1 MVIDEDLIAYYF
13 SLNKR
18 ITRIKWRLREMR
30 IEFYQQ
36 TMSSYCT
43 SDEETIFTK
52 GFPVESKVIELVDS
66 EEQAKSRMVVMKF
79 KQKHFLAYMKQL
91 PQADRYFLTHK
102 YKWQEGGLNDRVER
116 ECFEEIQEIEE
127 AAGYRFKWVD
137 DNRASKLEKAC
148 ESPTT
153 GEQFTTHF
161 EDMLK
166 LLEV

>member
-1 MVIDEDLIAYYF
+1 MINEDIIAYYF

-18 ITRIKWRLREMR
+18 ITRIKWRLKRMQAD
-30 IEFYQQ
+30 FYQQ

-43 SDEETIFTK
+43 SDEQKIFTK

-66 EEQAKSRMVVMKF
+66 EEQAESRMAVMKF
-79 KQKHFLAYMKQL
+79 KQRHFLAYLKQISS
-91 PQADRYFLTHK
+91 ADRYFLTHK

-127 AAGYRFKWVD
+127 AAEYRFKWVD

-148 ESPTT
+148 EAPTT

>member
-1 MVIDEDLIAYYF
+1 MVDEEVITYYF
-13 SLNKR
+13 ELGKR
-18 ITRIKWRLREMR
+18 IAKVKGRLKKMR
-30 IEFYQQ
+30 FDFYQQ

-43 SDEETIFTK
+43 SDEQKIYTK
-52 GFPVESKVIELVDS
+52 GFPVEKKVIAFVDA
-66 EEQAKSRMVVMKF
+66 EALALDQLAIMRF
-79 KQKHFLAYMKQL
+79 KHKHFVKYLKQL
-91 PQADRYFLTHK
+91 SSADRYFLTHK

>member
-1 MVIDEDLIAYYF
+1 VVIDEDLIAYYF

-18 ITRIKWRLREMR
+18 ITRIKWRLRETR
-30 IEFYQQ
+30 IDFYQQ
-36 TMSSYCT
+36 TMSSYYT
-43 SDEETIFTK
+43 SDNEAMYIH

-66 EEQAKSRMVVMKF
+66 EEQAKSRMAVMKF
-79 KQKHFLAYMKQL
+79 KQRHFLAYMKQL

-127 AAGYRFKWVD
+127 AAGYRFELVD

>member
-43 SDEETIFTK
+43 SDEDKIYSH

-66 EEQAKSRMVVMKF
+66 EEQAKSRMAVMKF
-79 KQKHFLAYMKQL
+79 KQKHFLAYLKQISS
-91 PQADRYFLTHK
+91 ADRYFLTHK
-102 YKWQEGGLNDRVER
+102 YKWQEGGSNDRVER
-116 ECFEEIQEIEE
+116 ECFEEILEIEE
-127 AAGYRFKWVD
+127 AARHRFELVD
-137 DNRASKLEKAC
+137 DNLGSRLEKAC
-148 ESPTT
+148 EAPTT

-161 EDMLK
+161 EDMLR

>member
-1 MVIDEDLIAYYF
+1 MVDDEVITYYF
-13 SLNKR
+13 ELNKR
-18 ITRIKWRLREMR
+18 IAKVKGRLKKMR
-30 IEFYQQ
+30 FDFYQQ

-43 SDEETIFTK
+43 SDEQKIFTK

-66 EEQAKSRMVVMKF
+66 EEQAESRMAVMKF
-79 KQKHFLAYMKQL
+79 KQRHFLAYLKQISS
-91 PQADRYFLTHK
+91 ADRYFLTHK

-127 AAGYRFKWVD
+127 AAGHRFELVD

-161 EDMLK
+161 EDMLR

>member
-1 MVIDEDLIAYYF
+1 MINEDIIAYYF

-43 SDEETIFTK
+43 SDEQKIFTK

-66 EEQAKSRMVVMKF
+66 EEQAKSRMAVMKF
-79 KQKHFLAYMKQL
+79 KQRHFLAYLKQISS
-91 PQADRYFLTHK
+91 ADRYFLTHK

-127 AAGYRFKWVD
+127 AAGYRFELVD

-148 ESPTT
+148 ESPTS

-161 EDMLK
+161 EDMLR

>member
-1 MVIDEDLIAYYF
+1 MIDEDLIAYYF

-43 SDEETIFTK
+43 SDEQKIFTK

-91 PQADRYFLTHK
+91 PQADRCFLTPVCR
-102 YKWQEGGLNDRVER
+102 WQDGVLTDRGER
-116 ECFEEIQEIEE
+116 E
-127 AAGYRFKWVD
+127 
-137 DNRASKLEKAC
+137 
-148 ESPTT
+148 
-153 GEQFTTHF
+153 
-161 EDMLK
+161 
-166 LLEV
+166 

>member
-1 MVIDEDLIAYYF
+1 MVDDEVITYYF
-13 SLNKR
+13 ELNKR
-18 ITRIKWRLREMR
+18 IAKVKGRLKKMR
-30 IEFYQQ
+30 FDFYQQ

-43 SDEETIFTK
+43 SDEQKIYTK

-66 EEQAKSRMVVMKF
+66 EEQAKSRMAVMKF
-79 KQKHFLAYMKQL
+79 KQRHFLAYLKQL
-91 PQADRYFLTHK
+91 SSADRYFLTHK

-127 AAGYRFKWVD
+127 AAGHRFELVD
-137 DNRASKLEKAC
+137 DNRGSKLEKAC

>member
-1 MVIDEDLIAYYF
+1 MINEDIIAYYF

-18 ITRIKWRLREMR
+18 ITRIKWRLKRMQAD
-30 IEFYQQ
+30 FYQQ

-43 SDEETIFTK
+43 SDEQKIFTK

-66 EEQAKSRMVVMKF
+66 EEQAESRMAVMKF
-79 KQKHFLAYMKQL
+79 KQRHFLAYMKQL
-91 PQADRYFLTHK
+91 PQADRYFLAHK

-127 AAGYRFKWVD
+127 AAGHRFELVD

>member
-43 SDEETIFTK
+43 SDEQKIFTK

-66 EEQAKSRMVVMKF
+66 EEQAESRMAVMKF
-79 KQKHFLAYMKQL
+79 KQL
-91 PQADRYFLTHK
+91 PLQHLR
-102 YKWQEGGLNDRVER
+102 
-116 ECFEEIQEIEE
+116 
-127 AAGYRFKWVD
+127 
-137 DNRASKLEKAC
+137 
-148 ESPTT
+148 
-153 GEQFTTHF
+153 
-161 EDMLK
+161 
-166 LLEV
+166 

>member
-1 MVIDEDLIAYYF
+1 MVIDETLITHYF
-13 SLNKR
+13 NLNYR
-18 ITRIKWRLREMR
+18 ITKAKYRISRMR
-30 IEFYQQ
+30 YEFYQQ
-36 TMSSYCT
+36 TMNSYCT
-43 SDEETIFTK
+43 SDDQKIYSK
-52 GFPVESKVIELVDS
+52 GFPVEKKVISLVDAEALAETS
-66 EEQAKSRMVVMKF
+66 IELMRY
-79 KQKHFLAYMKQL
+79 KQKHFLRYLKQL
-91 PQADRYFLTHK
+91 PYSDRYFLTHK

>member
-1 MVIDEDLIAYYF
+1 MINEDIIAYYF

-18 ITRIKWRLREMR
+18 ITRIKWRLKRMQTD
-30 IEFYQQ
+30 FYQQ

-43 SDEETIFTK
+43 SDEQKIFTK

-66 EEQAKSRMVVMKF
+66 EEQAKSRMAVMKF
-79 KQKHFLAYMKQL
+79 KQRHFLAYLKQISS
-91 PQADRYFLTHK
+91 ADRYFLTHK
-102 YKWQEGGLNDRVER
+102 YKWQEGGSNDRVER

-127 AAGYRFKWVD
+127 AAGHRFELVD

-148 ESPTT
+148 EAPTT

-161 EDMLK
+161 EDMLR